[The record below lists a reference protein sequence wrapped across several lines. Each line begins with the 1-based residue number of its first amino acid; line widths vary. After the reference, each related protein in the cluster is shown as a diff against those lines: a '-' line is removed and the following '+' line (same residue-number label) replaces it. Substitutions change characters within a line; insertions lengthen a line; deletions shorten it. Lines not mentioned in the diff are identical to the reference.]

1 MSAITGIHPYAD
13 KFPMLPESELAELAE
28 SIRANGL
35 RSPVVL
41 TPDGLILDGR
51 NRYAACQQV
60 EVEPETVIY
69 EGADLAEYVI
79 DCNSTRRNMSTGAR
93 AMSTAMVLASD
104 GRRENGRWKRGSVKV
119 GSNESVIT
127 ADWQQRLKEAGIVL
141 DFLDAL
147 AVPVRDGDLAL
158 AAAHRKACEARDSE
172 RNRLAEA
179 ERLAAEEADAR
190 TFIEDTAPDLAA
202 QVGDDSPFR
211 TYVEA
216 RDVWNRRNREEAA
229 RLKAEKDAENRRK
242 SEDESALVDLYSGIA
257 RGLQILGGYG
267 GYNDIPT
274 LMAEYSPARLNPPQY
289 AREYEPENLRRVI
302 RFTNTLIELQGNNND

>member
-1 MSAITGIHPYAD
+1 MSAITGTHPYAD
-13 KFPMLPESELAELAE
+13 KFPMLPESELVELAAD
-28 SIRANGL
+28 IAATKQRHAI
-35 RSPVVL
+35 VVTL
-41 TPDGLILDGR
+41 DGLILDGR
-51 NRYAACQQV
+51 NRYAACQRAG
-60 EVEPETVIY
+60 VEPIIETY
-69 EGADLAEYVI
+69 PDDDFAEYVI
-79 DCNSTRRNMSTGAR
+79 SCNSSRRHMSTGAR
-93 AMSTAMVLASD
+93 AMSTALVLVEA
-104 GRRENGRWKRGSVKV
+104 GRREGGRWV
-119 GSNESVIT
+119 GWSRTLENSPKSAGEQK
-127 ADWQQRLKEAGIVL
+127 ALNNAGIVL
-141 DFLDAL
+141 DYAPELAEQVVNGALALDA
-147 AVPVRDGDLAL
+147 AYRQ
-158 AAAHRKACEARDSE
+158 ACETRDAE
-172 RNRLAEA
+172 RNKLAEV

-190 TFIEDTAPDLAA
+190 TFIEDTAPDLAS

-302 RFTNTLIELQGNNND
+302 RFTNTLIELQERNND

>member
-1 MSAITGIHPYAD
+1 MSTITGTHPYAD
-13 KFPMLPESELAELAE
+13 KFPMLPEAELVELAE

-51 NRYAACQQV
+51 NRYTACQQID
-60 EVEPETVIY
+60 VEPDTVIY
-69 EGADLAEYVI
+69 DGDDLAEYVI

-93 AMSTAMVLASD
+93 AMSTALVMVDA
-104 GRRENGRWKRGSVKV
+104 GWRQENGRWRRGKLDTSAG
-119 GSNESVIT
+119 GSISGWAQRLAECGVVLDFAPDL
-127 ADWQQRLKEAGIVL
+127 ADEVVSSATTLKEALVQAERNR
-141 DFLDAL
+141 DA
-147 AVPVRDGDLAL
+147 
-158 AAAHRKACEARDSE
+158 E

-190 TFIEDTAPDLAA
+190 TFIEDTAPDLAS
-202 QVGDDSPFR
+202 QVGDDRPFR
-211 TYVEA
+211 TYIEA

-229 RLKAEKDAENRRK
+229 RLKSEKDAENRRK
-242 SEDESALVDLYSGIA
+242 AEDESALVDLYSGIA

-302 RFTNTLIELQGNNND
+302 RFTNTLIELQERNND

>member
-1 MSAITGIHPYAD
+1 MSVITGTHPYAD
-13 KFPMLPESELAELAE
+13 KFPVLPESELAELAE

-35 RSPVVL
+35 RSAVVL

-51 NRYAACQQV
+51 NRHAACQQIG
-60 EVEPETVIY
+60 VEPETVIY

-93 AMSTAMVLASD
+93 AMSTALVLAED
-104 GRRENGRWKRGSVKV
+104 GRRNDGRWKRGSV
-119 GSNESVIT
+119 GIAQSSNTES
-127 ADWQQRLKEAGIVL
+127 AWQTYLHKSGTVL
-141 DFLDAL
+141 DHAPDLAQDVVDGILALDAAYHS
-147 AVPVRDGDLAL
+147 AVHNRDA
-158 AAAHRKACEARDSE
+158 E
-172 RNRLAEA
+172 RNRLAEV
-179 ERLAAEEADAR
+179 ERLVAEESDAR

-229 RLKAEKDAENRRK
+229 RLKAEKDAEVRRK
-242 SEDESALVDLYSGIA
+242 AEDESALVDLYSGIA

-267 GYNDIPT
+267 GYNDIPN
-274 LMAEYSPARLNPPQY
+274 LMAEFSPARLNPPQY
-289 AREYEPENLRRVI
+289 AREYEPENLRRVV
-302 RFTNTLIELQGNNND
+302 RFTNTLIELQGHDND

>member
-1 MSAITGIHPYAD
+1 VSAITGTHPYAD

-41 TPDGLILDGR
+41 TPNGLILDGR
-51 NRYAACQQV
+51 NRYAACLQV

-69 EGADLAEYVI
+69 DGADLAEYVI

-93 AMSTAMVLASD
+93 AMSTAMVLAAD
-104 GRRENGRWKRGSVKV
+104 GRRDGGRWKRGSVDI
-119 GSNESVIT
+119 GQSPNTET
-127 ADWQQRLKEAGIVL
+127 QRDLLKKCGIVL
-141 DFLDAL
+141 DFLEAL

-158 AAAHRKACEARDSE
+158 DAAYRKACEARDSE
-172 RNRLAEA
+172 RNKLAED

-229 RLKAEKDAENRRK
+229 RLKAEKDAEVRRK
-242 SEDESALVDLYSGIA
+242 AEDESALVDLYSGIA

-267 GYNDIPT
+267 GYNDIPK
-274 LMAEYSPARLNPPQY
+274 LMAEYSPARLHPPQY
-289 AREYEPENLRRVI
+289 AREYEPENLRRVL
-302 RFTNTLIELQGNNND
+302 RFTNTLIELQEHKQ